1 MKWRGQAAVG
11 WNYKD
16 FGAGVTADYI
26 GSYFNDGFSATT
38 QWQQS
43 AFTLFGAS
51 FGYRGIR
58 GVQITVGANNLFDK
72 TPPFNGFDTSSF
84 DPNTYGA
91 AALGR
96 FVYLRVRK
104 DF

>member
-1 MKWRGQAAVG
+1 M
-11 WNYKD
+11 
-16 FGAGVTADYI
+16 
-26 GSYFNDGFSATT
+26 
-38 QWQQS
+38 
-43 AFTLFGAS
+43 
-51 FGYRGIR
+51 
-58 GVQITVGANNLFDK
+58 QITVGANNLFDK
-72 TPPFNGFDTSSF
+72 TPPFNGYDTSSF